1 MTTETLALEAVD
13 IVKSFDGVHALRGA
27 RLDVRP
33 GEIHALLGENGAGKS
48 TLIKVLTGIYA
59 PDAGVLRRDGE
70 DVEFASVR
78 AANRAGV
85 VALYQEL
92 SIIPSVSVAEN
103 ILLGEH
109 TPSTAGLVRFHVE
122 DALKRWEPRIELDS
136 VEVAPDPNEPA
147 ALLISI
153 DYTVRATDSRF
164 NLVYPFYLER
174 GVSA

>member
-1 MTTETLALEAVD
+1 MGEEFLGVGWKFPVQLNSRGEIALSRHEDDVQEA
-13 IVKSFDGVHALRGA
+13 IEIILRTA
-27 RLDVRP
+27 P
-33 GEIHALLGENGAGKS
+33 GERVMLPDFGCGIHDL
-48 TLIKVLTGIYA
+48 VFA
-59 PDAGVLRRDGE
+59 PNNTR
-70 DVEFASVR
+70 
-78 AANRAGV
+78 
-85 VALYQEL
+85 
-92 SIIPSVSVAEN
+92 
-103 ILLGEH
+103 
-109 TPSTAGLVRFHVE
+109 TAGLVRFHVE